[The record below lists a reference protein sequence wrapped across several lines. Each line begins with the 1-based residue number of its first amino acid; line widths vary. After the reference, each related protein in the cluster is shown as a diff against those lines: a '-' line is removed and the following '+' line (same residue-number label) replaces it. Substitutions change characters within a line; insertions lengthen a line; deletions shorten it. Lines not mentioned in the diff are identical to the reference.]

1 MPFPSPEDLPDPG
14 FKPRSPAFQADALLS
29 ELLGF
34 PGVTI
39 NLHIRNDEGAMCRGG
54 GGGLNSSKK
63 KWAHDSNLILCLTSP
78 VLTQSA
84 LL

>member
-1 MPFPSPEDLPDPG
+1 MPLPSPEDLPDPG
-14 FKPRSPAFQADALLS
+14 FKPRSPASQADALPS

-34 PGVTI
+34 PGLTI
-39 NLHIRNDEGAMCRGG
+39 NLHIRNDEAAMCGG
-54 GGGLNSSKK
+54 GGVNSSKK

-78 VLTQSA
+78 VLIQSA